1 MRGNQITIP
10 GGFACMSDFS
20 AFADLM
26 KEFIEFFDTLIP
38 IEQDKLDATVKNRVG
53 ILEDF
58 MHKEQAAVM
67 RLRGLEQKREA
78 ELKRLGLEGC
88 TFRQILEK
96 IPDTDAAMLK
106 PLFDRVDSQ
115 VRVMQSLSGSIK
127 DAIEV
132 NLRVIELKLAG
143 DPAGNAT
150 YSAAGQK
157 AEKNSTKHFSNRSV

>member
-1 MRGNQITIP
+1 
-10 GGFACMSDFS
+10 MSDFS
-20 AFADLM
+20 VLADLM

-38 IEQDKLDATVKNRVG
+38 IEQDKLDAAVKNRVS
-53 ILEDF
+53 IVEDY

-78 ELKRLGLEGC
+78 EQKRLGLEGC

-106 PLFDRVDSQ
+106 PLFDRLDHQ
-115 VRVMQSLSGSIK
+115 VHTMQTLNGSIR

-132 NLRVIELKLAG
+132 NLRMIELNLAG
-143 DPAGNAT
+143 DPSGKAT

-157 AEKNSTKHFSNRSV
+157 NEKENTRHFSSRSV

>member
-1 MRGNQITIP
+1 
-10 GGFACMSDFS
+10 MSDFS

-38 IEQDKLDATVKNRVG
+38 IEEDKLDATVKNRVA
-53 ILEDF
+53 LVEDF

-78 ELKRLGLEGC
+78 EQKRLGLEGC

-96 IPDTDAAMLK
+96 VPDTDAAMLK
-106 PLFDRVDSQ
+106 PLFDKMDAQIRT
-115 VRVMQSLSGSIK
+115 MQSLSGSIK

-132 NLRVIELKLAG
+132 NLRVIELRLAG
-143 DPAGNAT
+143 DSPGRAT
-150 YSAAGQK
+150 YSAAGKK
-157 AEKNSTKHFSNRSV
+157 AETENTRHFASRSV

>member
-1 MRGNQITIP
+1 
-10 GGFACMSDFS
+10 MSDFS

-88 TFRQILEK
+88 TFRQILDK

-106 PLFDRVDSQ
+106 PLFDRIDSQ

-132 NLRVIELKLAG
+132 NLRMIE
-143 DPAGNAT
+143 
-150 YSAAGQK
+150 
-157 AEKNSTKHFSNRSV
+157 KHFHRFFQKQMSVKPIVIHRKTIYTIFFCDFALPLQSLHI

>member
-1 MRGNQITIP
+1 
-10 GGFACMSDFS
+10 MSDFS

-38 IEQDKLDATVKNRVG
+38 IEQDKLDATVKNRVA
-53 ILEDF
+53 IVEDF

-78 ELKRLGLEGC
+78 EQKRLGLEGC

-106 PLFDRVDSQ
+106 PLFDRIDGQ
-115 VRVMQSLSGSIK
+115 VRSLQSLNGTIR

-132 NLRVIELKLAG
+132 NLRVIELNLTG
-143 DPAGNAT
+143 DPAGKAT

-157 AEKNSTKHFSNRSV
+157 TENGNNKHFSSRSI

>member
-1 MRGNQITIP
+1 
-10 GGFACMSDFS
+10 MSEFS

-38 IEQDKLDATVKNRVG
+38 IEQDKLEATVKNRVA
-53 ILEDF
+53 LVEDF

-78 ELKRLGLEGC
+78 EQKRLGLEGC
-88 TFRQILEK
+88 TFRQILGK

-106 PLFDRVDSQ
+106 PLFDKMDSQ
-115 VRVMQSLSGSIK
+115 VRTMQSLSGSIK

-132 NLRVIELKLAG
+132 NLRVIQRNLT
-143 DPAGNAT
+143 GNSPGSST
-150 YSAAGQK
+150 YSATGQK
-157 AEKNSTKHFSNRSV
+157 AEKENTRHFSSRSV